1 MLYQDYLKNIS
12 TVIDTVIRKKHK
24 IYGKAI
30 EVRRYVPPPPP
41 KPVPTYSNRVFIKNI
56 SEKTTKDGLE
66 NFLEAK
72 TNILPVGIEYGE
84 LEGTALVTFEEDVG
98 QWMP

>member
-1 MLYQDYLKNIS
+1 M
-12 TVIDTVIRKKHK
+12 VDTVIRQKHK
-24 IYGKAI
+24 IDGKAI

-56 SEKTTKDGLE
+56 SEKTTKDVLE
-66 NFLEAK
+66 DFLEAK
-72 TNILPVGIEYGE
+72 TKLNIVPVGIEYGE

-98 QWMP
+98 Q

>member
-1 MLYQDYLKNIS
+1 M
-12 TVIDTVIRKKHK
+12 VDTVIRKKHK
-24 IYGKAI
+24 IDGKAI
-30 EVRRYVPPPPP
+30 EVCRYVRPPPP

-98 QWMP
+98 Q

>member
-1 MLYQDYLKNIS
+1 M
-12 TVIDTVIRKKHK
+12 IDTVIRKKHK
-24 IYGKAI
+24 IAGKPI
-30 EVRRYVPPPPP
+30 EVRRYVQLSPP
-41 KPVPTYSNRVFIKNI
+41 KPVPTYSNRVFIENI

-98 QWMP
+98 Q